1 MTCNDYLT
9 LQKSPLFNLNT
20 ADAHH
25 YLNPFGELLFSQKWK
40 WSQLH
45 LPGQKVKISSSQSLP
60 SLKKDILL
68 WYITLI
74 VRIGQL
80 LF

>member
-9 LQKSPLFNLNT
+9 LQKSPLFNLSTN
-20 ADAHH
+20 DSHH

-45 LPGQKVKISSSQSLP
+45 VPGQKLKIGSAQSTP

-68 WYITLI
+68 WYITST
-74 VRIGQL
+74 VRMSTPS
-80 LF
+80 F